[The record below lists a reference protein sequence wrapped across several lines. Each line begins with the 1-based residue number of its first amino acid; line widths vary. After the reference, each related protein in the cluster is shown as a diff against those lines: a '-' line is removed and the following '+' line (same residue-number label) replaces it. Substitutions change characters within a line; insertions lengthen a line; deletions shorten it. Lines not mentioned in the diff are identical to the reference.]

1 MEILPYPKFTF
12 FPLAIVFS
20 EVRCPGDVYI
30 VLGETEHKNKK
41 QTNKI
46 TKTVATRWRSQKE
59 ACTVC
64 YGCIVNEEISSD
76 REETYD
82 WEEG

>member
-20 EVRCPGDVYI
+20 EVLCPGDVYI

-41 QTNKI
+41 QTNEQNNK
-46 TKTVATRWRSQKE
+46 
-59 ACTVC
+59 
-64 YGCIVNEEISSD
+64 NSSD
-76 REETYD
+76 KMEESKRGVYSVL
-82 WEEG
+82 WMHSG